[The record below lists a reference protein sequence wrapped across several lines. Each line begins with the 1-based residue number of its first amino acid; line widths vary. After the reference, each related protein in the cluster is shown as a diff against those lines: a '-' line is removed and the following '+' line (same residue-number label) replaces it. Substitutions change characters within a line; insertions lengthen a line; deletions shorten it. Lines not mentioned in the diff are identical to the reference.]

1 MTSHDTKSKSKFN
14 LNILPL
20 SNQLHLTRTTMLNIN
35 FKNESLA
42 RFISHP
48 SHPLK
53 IINITR
59 KKIASTDVAFIFE
72 RDPSLDPMNLSSF
85 RWALRVERSQ
95 IRRLSSLARPATS
108 LLSRGLELIKF
119 ELPISRMRP
128 RFLDKTANRI
138 GR

>member
-1 MTSHDTKSKSKFN
+1 MMTSHDTKSKSKFN

-20 SNQLHLTRTTMLNIN
+20 SNQLYLTRTTMLNIN

-59 KKIASTDVAFIFE
+59 KKN
-72 RDPSLDPMNLSSF
+72 RLDRCCVHF
-85 RWALRVERSQ
+85 REGS
-95 IRRLSSLARPATS
+95 IPRPDES
-108 LLSRGLELIKF
+108 IEF
-119 ELPISRMRP
+119 
-128 RFLDKTANRI
+128 
-138 GR
+138 

>member
-35 FKNESLA
+35 FKNESLV

-59 KKIASTDVAFIFE
+59 KKKSP
-72 RDPSLDPMNLSSF
+72 RQMLRSF
-85 RWALRVERSQ
+85 
-95 IRRLSSLARPATS
+95 
-108 LLSRGLELIKF
+108 SRGIH
-119 ELPISRMRP
+119 PSTR
-128 RFLDKTANRI
+128 
-138 GR
+138 